1 MQNYSYKAVDSAGS
15 LHRGE
20 MSATSAEDLDVRLSR
35 NGLELI
41 FSKPSLGA
49 SFLGVSFFKRKPLSR
64 RQLIDFTFHLQQ
76 LAEAGVPLLESLQEY
91 CSVAENKSLRA
102 VASEL
107 IAQIESGSS
116 LSEACA
122 LQPAVFNSLY
132 TSMLQAG
139 EESGRLVEILS
150 DLLELLKWQDETLS
164 SLRLVTIYPAFVG
177 AVLILVIG
185 FVMAWLVPGLL
196 SFITSA
202 GGELPWHTSW
212 LIGVSNVVSDYW
224 LFVLLAVFFSAVA
237 GKIILHHDDAARQL
251 WHRLLLALP
260 LAGPVIYQIKLARF
274 CRCSALMYSSGINL
288 IDTLKH
294 GENLVD
300 NLVLSAALGQVRAK
314 IVAGDT
320 VSDAFQSQPDLPSL
334 LSRMIRVGE
343 NTGGMDRAFL
353 QTGYFYDRASRESIA
368 KLEQSVGPILIVVV
382 GAIMSWVVFSVI
394 GPIYDLVFSM
404 QGSL

>member
-20 MSATSAEDLDVRLSR
+20 MSATSTEDLDVRLAR

-49 SFLGVSFFKRKPLSR
+49 SFLGVSFFKRKPLNR

-91 CSVAENKSLRA
+91 CSVAESKTLRA
-102 VASEL
+102 VASDL

-116 LSEACA
+116 FSEACA
-122 LQPAVFNSLY
+122 LQPAVFNPLY
-132 TSMLQAG
+132 ISMLQAG
-139 EESGRLVEILS
+139 EESGRLVEVLS

-164 SLRLVTIYPAFVG
+164 SLRQVIIYPAFVG
-177 AVLILVIG
+177 AVLVLVIG

-202 GGELPWHTSW
+202 GGELPWHTRW

-224 LFVLLAVFFSAVA
+224 LFVLLAGLVSVVA
-237 GKIILHHDDAARQL
+237 GKIILRHDVAARQL
-251 WHRLLLALP
+251 WHRFLLALP
-260 LAGPVIYQIKLARF
+260 LAGSVIYRIKLARF

-320 VSDAFQSQPDLPSL
+320 VSDAFQSQPDLPPL